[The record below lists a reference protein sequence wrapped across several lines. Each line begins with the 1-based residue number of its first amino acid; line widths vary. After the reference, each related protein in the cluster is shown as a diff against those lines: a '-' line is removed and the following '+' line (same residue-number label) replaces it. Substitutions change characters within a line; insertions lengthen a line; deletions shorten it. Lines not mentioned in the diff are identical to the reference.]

1 MDPADSYPSLIGDTV
16 HDFYANAPLDRGYP
30 VRIDLL
36 IIYDSRQFEL
46 ARKFSPQSI
55 GVGSRLEK
63 YLYRFKDRSHKKDA
77 LIGVV
82 KILR

>member
-1 MDPADSYPSLIGDTV
+1 MFFCKRD
-16 HDFYANAPLDRGYP
+16 PLDRGYP

-36 IIYDSRQFEL
+36 IVYDSRQFEL

-55 GVGSRLEK
+55 GVDSRLEK
-63 YLYRFKDRSHKKDA
+63 YLYRFKDKSHKKDA

-82 KILR
+82 KLAPYFSRQPRSSAIT